1 MADTQVSEACPSN
14 RVRVQISSSA
24 YMKGEMNNK
33 KVEKFLKL
41 VEILERLRGEHG
53 CPWDKKQTHQTL
65 MKYLFEE
72 SNEYNEA
79 VKKQDYDNMKEELG
93 DVLLQVIFHAQ
104 IAKENNKFDIY
115 DVLDSINEKMIRR
128 HPHVFGN
135 SKARTEEE
143 IRIEWEKIKAEEKK
157 KIMK

>member
-24 YMKGEMNNK
+24 YIKVKMNNE

-41 VEILERLRGEHG
+41 VDILEKLRGEHG

-115 DVLDSINEKMIRR
+115 DVLDCINEKMVRR

-135 SKARTEEE
+135 SKATTEEE
-143 IRIEWEKIKAEEKK
+143 IRVEWEKIKQLEKSK
-157 KIMK
+157 KVK

>member
-1 MADTQVSEACPSN
+1 ME
-14 RVRVQISSSA
+14 
-24 YMKGEMNNK
+24 NNN

-41 VEILERLRGEHG
+41 VEILEKLRGEHG
-53 CPWDKKQTHQTL
+53 CPWDKKQTHASL

-104 IAKENNKFDIY
+104 IAKENGKFDIY

-135 SKARTEEE
+135 SKATTEEE
-143 IRIEWEKIKAEEKK
+143 IRIEWEKIKQLEKSK
-157 KIMK
+157 KIK

>member
-1 MADTQVSEACPSN
+1 ME
-14 RVRVQISSSA
+14 
-24 YMKGEMNNK
+24 NNN
-33 KVEKFLKL
+33 KVEKFVKL
-41 VEILERLRGEHG
+41 VEILEKLRGEHG
-53 CPWDKKQTHQTL
+53 CPWDKKQTHTSL

-104 IAKENNKFDIY
+104 IAKENGKFDIY

-135 SKARTEEE
+135 SKATTEEE
-143 IRIEWEKIKAEEKK
+143 IRIEWEKIKQLEKSK
-157 KIMK
+157 KIK